1 MVAVAGEHFVEV
13 PGRLG
18 IMGDEEPR
26 HSQGRKTVLFT
37 PKTDNRRH
45 QNLRLE

>member
-1 MVAVAGEHFVEV
+1 MIAVAGEHFVEV

-18 IMGDEEPR
+18 IMDDEEPR
-26 HSQGRKTVLFT
+26 HFQGCKTILFT
-37 PKTDNRRH
+37 PKPDDRRH